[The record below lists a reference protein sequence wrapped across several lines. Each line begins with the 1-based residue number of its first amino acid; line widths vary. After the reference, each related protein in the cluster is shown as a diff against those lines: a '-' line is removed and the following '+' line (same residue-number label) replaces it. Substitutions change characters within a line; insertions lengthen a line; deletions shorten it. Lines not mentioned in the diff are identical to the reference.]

1 MTLIKKRL
9 DIEAV
14 LIPGKTGQ
22 FEVIADG
29 ERIVER
35 GGNWLTRSFGA
46 GYPDL
51 NSVIESLCTAVP
63 AIQRGKQQVSS
74 CQGRSRARGRVARA
88 FDLAGITNTVGAPS
102 FAFLA
107 KILP

>member
-1 MTLIKKRL
+1 MTLIKQRL

-14 LIPGKTGQ
+14 LTPGKTGQ

-29 ERIVER
+29 EKIAER

-51 NSVIESLCTAVP
+51 NSVIEQLE
-63 AIQRGKQQVSS
+63 QR
-74 CQGRSRARGRVARA
+74 RASDAAQRRM
-88 FDLAGITNTVGAPS
+88 
-102 FAFLA
+102 
-107 KILP
+107 